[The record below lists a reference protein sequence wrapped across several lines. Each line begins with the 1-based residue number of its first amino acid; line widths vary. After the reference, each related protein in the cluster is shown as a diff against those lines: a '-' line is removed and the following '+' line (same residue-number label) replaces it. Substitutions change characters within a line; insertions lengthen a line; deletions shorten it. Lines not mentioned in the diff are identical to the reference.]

1 MQRSLLQLVE
11 GDDRTRLVKGLLRH
25 IREHEGFSPNG
36 CPVLLMY
43 AYTKSRSLPCSWLHE
58 TLREL
63 RDAGQVLVIKGHYQ
77 VNPCAEQV
85 AAADAVSDKTGLWV
99 PLGLKYLGI

>member
-1 MQRSLLQLVE
+1 MQRSLMQLLE

-25 IREHEGFSPNG
+25 IREHEDFSPNG

-43 AYTKSRSLPCSWLHE
+43 AYAKSRSLPCSWIHE

-63 RDAGQVLVIKGHYQ
+63 RDAGQVLVIKNHYQ

-85 AAADAVSDKTGLWV
+85 AASDAIADKSGPLV
-99 PLGLKYLGI
+99 PLGLKYRGI